1 MIAMDWTPIIV
12 AAITAAGAFAGVYTA
27 NRKTAAVLDI
37 RLTNLEKTV
46 SKHNQIV
53 ERTYKLE
60 EDTALQDAELKR
72 INKRLEIVE
81 QERR

>member
-1 MIAMDWTPIIV
+1 MMDWTPIIV
-12 AAITAAGAFAGVYTA
+12 AAITAAASFAGVYFS
-27 NRKTAAVLDI
+27 NRKSAGLI
-37 RLTNLEKTV
+37 EYRLTQLERTV
-46 SKHNQIV
+46 SKHNQVV